1 MKQYKKPTFERFEA
15 LRPTSPVC
23 MSLGEDDLHPGKGE
37 ATDADAAEKRTG
49 IWDEEELPSQ
59 SSPF

>member
-1 MKQYKKPTFERFEA
+1 MKQYKKPTIDMFNA
-15 LRPTSPVC
+15 LRPIRPMC
-23 MSLGEDDLHPGKGE
+23 MSLGEDDLHGGNGE
-37 ATDADAAEKRTG
+37 VGDADAAEKRTG